1 MEEMLSGCISMAVK
15 KSIQLTTTPL
25 EELMTKGES
34 IDFRLD
40 EAAWQDLGVGDHVEF
55 WEDFTGWQKEPTDE
69 SRRVIVRIE
78 HIYKAPGFRGLF
90 DIIEQDAAR
99 LGDRDQLLDGLR
111 SWWSEDKET
120 TEGALAFHIVVI

>member
-1 MEEMLSGCISMAVK
+1 MNIK
-15 KSIQLTTTPL
+15 KSIQLTTAPL
-25 EELMTKGES
+25 EELIAKGES

-40 EAAWQDLGVGDHVEF
+40 EAAWQILKEGDHVEF

-78 HIYKAPGFRGLF
+78 HIYKAPSFRELF
-90 DIIEQDAAR
+90 DLIESDVAR
-99 LGDRDQLLDGLR
+99 LGDKDELLKGLR

-120 TEGALAFHIVVI
+120 NEGVLVFHVEVV

>member
-1 MEEMLSGCISMAVK
+1 MGDKDMHIK
-15 KSIQLTTTPL
+15 KSIQLTTAPL
-25 EELMTKGES
+25 EELLKKGES

-55 WEDFTGWQKEPTDE
+55 WEDFTGWQKEPTDK

-78 HIYKAPGFRGLF
+78 HIYKAQSFRELF
-90 DIIEQDAAR
+90 DLIEGDAAR
-99 LGDRDQLLDGLR
+99 LGDKEELLEGLR

-120 TEGALAFHIVVI
+120 TEGVLAFHVVV

>member
-1 MEEMLSGCISMAVK
+1 MHIK
-15 KSIQLTTTPL
+15 KSIQLTTAPL
-25 EELMTKGES
+25 EEILAKGES

-40 EAAWQDLGVGDHVEF
+40 EAAWQELAVGDQIEF
-55 WEDFTGWQKEPTDE
+55 WEDLTGWQKEPTDT

-78 HIYKAPGFRGLF
+78 HIYKAPGFRELF

-99 LGDRDQLLDGLR
+99 LGDREQLLDGLR

-120 TEGALAFHIVVI
+120 AEGVLAFHVVVI